1 MLLFICFATLIKST
15 PILRRIF
22 LSEKKGFWGT
32 FYKGA
37 PSFSK
42 NHHHHKLFFFFSN
55 LKSIH
60 PTPIK
65 QPTLLDPSPQLQW
78 WGHDYIGLCQQA
90 ASAWPSTSLS
100 SSSWLSR
107 GDSSP
112 TTPTHANKEQ
122 TCPSALLLLALMTVT
137 MMMMAMKMKMMKMK
151 MVITRWTWKGT
162 GWPGRGARP
171 GRLRRGGRRG
181 SAGRARR

>member
-1 MLLFICFATLIKST
+1 MTNGTVTVSQRFFAFALLTPGSFAVYSFPGLLTAMLLFICFATLIKST

-60 PTPIK
+60 PT
-65 QPTLLDPSPQLQW
+65 SF
-78 WGHDYIGLCQQA
+78 
-90 ASAWPSTSLS
+90 
-100 SSSWLSR
+100 
-107 GDSSP
+107 
-112 TTPTHANKEQ
+112 
-122 TCPSALLLLALMTVT
+122 
-137 MMMMAMKMKMMKMK
+137 
-151 MVITRWTWKGT
+151 
-162 GWPGRGARP
+162 
-171 GRLRRGGRRG
+171 
-181 SAGRARR
+181 